1 MPEPGSRGTDKAMAV
16 WPRLSYSAAMLA
28 IPEHLPPLALGFAA
42 GLRHALDAD
51 HLVAMASIVSR
62 ERSLARS
69 MLFGGFWGLGHTC
82 SLLAAGLTMILVGS
96 PVPDSWTRILEI
108 AVAVMLVV
116 LGVTALVRRAPD
128 PAQLARPAR
137 PFTVGVVHG
146 LAGSGAMALV
156 VLASTRSAW
165 LGLLAVGLFGL
176 GSIGGMVAVSAVLA
190 LPFARLRPGRME
202 GWTRVLVGAT
212 SIAFGIYYGFEAA

>member
-1 MPEPGSRGTDKAMAV
+1 MAV
-16 WPRLSYSAAMLA
+16 WPCLSYSAAMLA

-69 MLFGGFWGLGHTC
+69 MLFGGFWGLGHTF
-82 SLLAAGLTMILVGS
+82 SLLAAGIAMILIGS
-96 PVPDSWTRILEI
+96 PVPESWTRALEI
-108 AVAVMLVV
+108 AVAVMLVA
-116 LGVTALVRRAPD
+116 LGVAAMARRSPD
-128 PAQLARPAR
+128 PAQLARP
-137 PFTVGVVHG
+137 FTVGIVHG

-176 GSIGGMVAVSAVLA
+176 GSIGGMVAVSAVLS
-190 LPFARLRPGRME
+190 LPFARLRLGRME

>member
-1 MPEPGSRGTDKAMAV
+1 MAV
-16 WPRLSYSAAMLA
+16 PAPLSYSAAMLS

-69 MLFGGFWGLGHTC
+69 MLLGGWWGLGHTC
-82 SLLAAGLTMILVGS
+82 ALLTAGLAMILIGS
-96 PVPDSWTRILEI
+96 PMPDDWSRALEI
-108 AVAVMLVV
+108 GVAVMLVA
-116 LGVTALVRRAPD
+116 LGVAAILRRSPLATASPGSG
-128 PAQLARPAR
+128 R

-156 VLASTRSAW
+156 VLASARSPW
-165 LGLLAVGLFGL
+165 VGLAGVGLFGL
-176 GSIGGMVAVSAVLA
+176 GSIGGMVAVSGVLA

-202 GWTRVLVGAT
+202 SWARVLVGAT
-212 SIAFGIYYGFEAA
+212 SIAFGIYYGLEAA

>member
-1 MPEPGSRGTDKAMAV
+1 
-16 WPRLSYSAAMLA
+16 MLA

-69 MLFGGFWGLGHTC
+69 MVFGGFWGLGHTC
-82 SLLAAGLTMILVGS
+82 SLLAAGLAMILIGS
-96 PVPDSWTRILEI
+96 PVPDGWTRALELT
-108 AVAVMLVV
+108 VAVMLVA
-116 LGVTALVRRAPD
+116 LGVSAIVRRCPD
-128 PAQLARPAR
+128 PSAPPRVRR
-137 PFTVGVVHG
+137 PFAVGIVHG

-156 VLASTRSAW
+156 VLASARSPW
-165 LGLLAVGLFGL
+165 LGLSAVGLFGL
-176 GSIGGMVAVSAVLA
+176 GSIAGMAGVSGILA
-190 LPFARLRPGRME
+190 LPFARLGPLRM
-202 GWTRVLVGAT
+202 GSWARVVVGAT

>member
-1 MPEPGSRGTDKAMAV
+1 MPEPPGPGTDKAMAV
-16 WPRLSYSAAMLA
+16 WPCLSYSAAMLA

-82 SLLAAGLTMILVGS
+82 SLLAAGLAMILVGS
-96 PVPDSWTRILEI
+96 PVPESWTRGLEI
-108 AVAVMLVV
+108 AVAVMLVA
-116 LGVTALVRRAPD
+116 LGVTAMVRRPD
-128 PAQLARPAR
+128 PAQLARPGR
-137 PFTVGVVHG
+137 PFTVGIVHG